1 MSAHVRDPA
10 FRRFD
15 AWRVEASDATEAS
28 LLGLRL
34 GREYL
39 SRLPPILRR
48 EPLPEI
54 VDVPESE
61 RMRLSGDAVMQKL
74 SDAERF
80 WAAMAIP
87 FAFSVLSEYL
97 ADVLAMFVAAGV
109 ISLTDDPRD
118 MQLGALRDTLGARG
132 GCNVKASP
140 RAAKTLD
147 FAQRLR
153 NNIVHSGGR
162 VNQQQI
168 DRWEAMPAAAKQ
180 SWERAA
186 RRTPT
191 LSPGA
196 LTDLGPGEVRATLSA
211 THGYARDIN
220 LAAAKRLPKGAWAG
234 IAVDDWRTQFP
245 HLWDEKS
252 KRLKRAAKYVKDRYT
267 PVELTEAD
275 LKPFV

>member
-15 AWRVEASDATEAS
+15 AWRVEANDATEAS

-39 SRLPPILRR
+39 SRLPPMLRR

-61 RMRLSGDAVMQKL
+61 RMRLSGDAVIQKL
-74 SDAERF
+74 IDAERF

-97 ADVLAMFVAAGV
+97 ADVLTMFDDAGV
-109 ISLTDDPRD
+109 CSLTDDPRD
-118 MQLGALRDTLGARG
+118 MQLGALRDTLGARR
-132 GCNVKASP
+132 GCNVKASA

-153 NNIVHSGGR
+153 NNIVHSGGY

-168 DRWEAMPAAAKQ
+168 DRWTAMPTAAKR

-191 LSPGA
+191 LILGA

-211 THGYARDIN
+211 THGYAREIN
-220 LAAAKRLPKGAWAG
+220 LAAAKRLPKAAWAG
-234 IAVDDWRTQFP
+234 IAVDDWRAEFP

-252 KRLKRAAKYVKDRYT
+252 KRLKRLRTYAEDRYT
-267 PVELTEAD
+267 PVELIDDD